1 MIQQKVVGGPVGKAR
16 GLFGFHIFSRFEG
29 CDPSFLDNKE
39 LLLKTLYE
47 AADHANMTPIGDLS
61 KKFEPQG
68 ATVVLGLEESH
79 ISIHTWPEHGVA
91 VVDVYTC
98 GNEKSCVR
106 AHEKLIE
113 KIPHKKITNFSKTER

>member
-1 MIQQKVVGGPVGKAR
+1 MIQQKIAGMLTGKSK
-16 GLFGFHIFSRFEG
+16 GMFGFHILSRFEG

-39 LLLKTLYE
+39 LLLQLLYE
-47 AADHANMTPIGDLS
+47 SAEYADMRPIGDLS
-61 KKFEPQG
+61 KKFQPQG

-79 ISIHTWPEHGVA
+79 ISIHTWPENGVA

-98 GNEKSCVR
+98 GIEESCEK
-106 AHEKLIE
+106 AHEKLVQ